1 MVIFRRS
8 FRQISLIAVPTHRQ
22 QAISQGCFVPFRVN
36 SLCLHFLSFEMLPS
50 SDALAILKRVG
61 LVLVMVGL
69 MDIIL
74 MVYAIANQTP
84 YSSTLNIFA
93 VVAGVFL
100 SRGSL
105 RMASAVRWLSFFILS
120 TLGAAMVATPVMLPM
135 GLIATYV
142 QLKSFDVMVSLGIAM
157 SSLVIF
163 GWIAVQLSDESI
175 GAARLA
181 VGRRQRDARI
191 PLLAGIALVAALAG
205 LNLTV
210 QRTDS
215 AARAIGEARMELGD
229 DFEFYVSSINYRSSA
244 NTTDVSGVVT
254 AWKSGVIRTHSFR
267 WRE

>member
-1 MVIFRRS
+1 
-8 FRQISLIAVPTHRQ
+8 
-22 QAISQGCFVPFRVN
+22 
-36 SLCLHFLSFEMLPS
+36 MLPS